1 MKAASPAFLLVM
13 DAALDGRDELRFRN
27 THPLVQRYIEQN
39 YKAVPDSTIAGIQ
52 LYLPKQTEQ
61 P

>member
-1 MKAASPAFLLVM
+1 M

-39 YKAVPDSTIAGIQ
+39 YKAAPDSTIAGIQ